1 MTAGST
7 QVNLQGSAQLDL
19 PPRPDVDT
27 VALAQARLERLR
39 AGLADQP
46 YDAVVL
52 TEPESVLYATGYR
65 SMPGQVF
72 RTHRMA
78 ALVTAT
84 DLWLVAPAADVPAAD
99 ATAVP
104 VDRISPFGRFYVESA
119 APDPVTEVADQHDG
133 LAAALAAA
141 VATLPGDTR
150 LALESREVPADV
162 LAACG
167 DVVEDGAGLLFATR
181 SRKLPDE
188 IALLTY
194 AAQLAE
200 AGVDAALA
208 AARPGTTE
216 AELAAVVA
224 GTMVAGGGDPR
235 FVVALT
241 GERSA
246 LADAVPS
253 GRAWRP
259 GETARFDVGC
269 VVDGYW
275 SDIGRTAVLGE
286 PSARQRDVYAA
297 VRAGEDEQLAAAR
310 PGLPAAELFDIGLG
324 AVARG
329 VPRYRRQHCGHGIG
343 LSIYEPPIVA
353 PGVAAELAAGMTFC
367 FETPYYELGWGGMMV
382 EDAVVVTDDGVR
394 LLTRSSRD
402 LRVVDA

>member
-1 MTAGST
+1 MTPG
-7 QVNLQGSAQLDL
+7 L
-19 PPRPDVDT
+19 PTKPAIDT
-27 VALAQARLERLR
+27 AALARDRLARLR

-84 DLWLVAPAADVPAAD
+84 DLWLVAPAADVPAG
-99 ATAVP
+99 ATVLP

-119 APDPVTEVADQHDG
+119 APDPVTEVADRHDA
-133 LAAALAAA
+133 LAQALAAA
-141 VATLPGDTR
+141 VATLPSSAR
-150 LALESREVPADV
+150 LAVETRDVPADV

-167 DVVEDGAGLLFATR
+167 DVVEDGAGLLFAAR
-181 SRKLPDE
+181 SRKLPAE
-188 IALLTY
+188 VELLAY

-200 AGVDAALA
+200 AGIDAALA
-208 AARPGTTE
+208 AAGPGTTE

-241 GERSA
+241 GNRSA

-253 GRAWRP
+253 GRAWKP
-259 GETARFDVGC
+259 GEIARFDVGC

-297 VRAGEDEQLAAAR
+297 VKAGEDEQLAAAR
-310 PGLPAAELFDIGLG
+310 PGLPASTLFGIGLD

-353 PGVAAELAAGMTFC
+353 PGVGTELAEGMTFC

-382 EDAVVVTDDGVR
+382 EDAVVVTAGGVDR
-394 LLTRSSRD
+394 LTRSGRD
-402 LRVVDA
+402 LRVVAA